1 MSQDIATS
9 TLPFFLG
16 ALVKYA
22 KDGPSSWMLCERA
35 EDQDYLPELIK
46 GTWTTDGHPNCSH
59 FSPEFVYGFFATREE
74 AARAWAVAG
83 AAWRTNALLLQRLRS
98 QLALAETEQRQSA
111 ITVARELATMIETV
125 RGEDIVATIKLVD
138 V

>member
-16 ALVKYA
+16 SLVKYA
-22 KDGPSSWMLCERA
+22 KDGPSAWLLCERA
-35 EDQDYLPELIK
+35 EDQQYLPEMIK
-46 GTWTTDGHPNCSH
+46 GTWNIEGHPNSSH
-59 FSPEFVYGFFATREE
+59 FTPEFVYGFFATREE

-83 AAWRTNALLLQRLRS
+83 ASWQTNALLLAKLRR
-98 QLALAETEQRQSA
+98 QLAQGEVEQRQAA
-111 ITVARELATMIETV
+111 IAIAQELATLIETV
-125 RGEDIVATIKLVD
+125 RGEDIDATIKLVD